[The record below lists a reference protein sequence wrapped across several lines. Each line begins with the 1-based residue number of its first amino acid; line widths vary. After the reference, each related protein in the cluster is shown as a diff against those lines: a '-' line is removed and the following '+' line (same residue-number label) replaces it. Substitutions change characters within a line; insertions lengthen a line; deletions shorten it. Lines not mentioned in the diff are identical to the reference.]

1 MSRFPS
7 PPQRLSIE
15 INIRWEINIIHGGI
29 FISVNIDAYVKY
41 DQGKKERRRD
51 TWEK

>member
-1 MSRFPS
+1 MSRFSS

-15 INIRWEINIIHGGI
+15 INIRWEINIILGRI
-29 FISVNIDAYVKY
+29 FISANKDAYVKY
-41 DQGKKERRRD
+41 DQGRKERRGD